1 MSLSSCISK
10 SIQSAVDSAVESFAN
25 QIAEKYELNSKE
37 LLDIWKV
44 VESGGGGGK
53 VGTSRGKAE
62 KKVSVSTIG
71 DDDSLQPLDAKTL
84 SACNKT
90 ELVAHCKQRKLKCS
104 GTKDELISRLT
115 NSGGETT
122 TEKKVEKVEK
132 VESSNTKKTETKASV
147 LSKIVENKIPI
158 RRNQFGNYE
167 HPPTSLVFDKVTK
180 KIIGK
185 QNDNGS
191 VDDLTPEDIDM
202 CNQYS
207 FEYVLPTNLA
217 KKSTLNDVKVE
228 ELGDGD
234 IDGDEEEEYVEEEEE
249 LNEDELL
256 GDDDEE
262 EEELEE
268 EEEEEEEELEE

>member
-10 SIQSAVDSAVESFAN
+10 SIQSAVDSVVESFAN
-25 QIAEKYELNSKE
+25 QIAEKYGLNSKE

-44 VESGGGGGK
+44 VESGGGGRK

-62 KKVSVSTIG
+62 KKVSVSTSGG

-84 SACNKT
+84 SACNKA

-115 NSGGETT
+115 SSGGETT
-122 TEKKVEKVEK
+122 TEKKAEKKVEP
-132 VESSNTKKTETKASV
+132 SNTKKTETKASV

-191 VDDLTPEDIDM
+191 VDDLTSEDIDM

-234 IDGDEEEEYVEEEEE
+234 VDGDEEEEYVEEEE

-262 EEELEE
+262 EEEELEE